1 MTKASPKIHQVL
13 ATLGYGDAIGHEALG
28 IQRALRNAN
37 FESDIFVET
46 ADPKVESLTRDFRDL
61 LDVNDPETILIHHFS
76 IGSKASRVAFALQK
90 RMILVYH
97 NITPPEYFIDVHPLL
112 VRQCY
117 RGRRELS
124 AYVNRCALALGD
136 SEYNRLEL
144 DSLGFKNTGVL
155 PVVSD
160 FTHLEVEPNP
170 FVTECFDDDWT
181 NILFVGRIIP
191 NKRIDDLIH
200 CFNAYKRINPRSRLL
215 IVGSYSGFEYY
226 LATLHYLV
234 ATTGVSDVHFIGQ
247 VSNEELTS
255 YYDIGDLY
263 FCASEHEGFCVPL
276 VEAFFKRLPVLAYAS
291 TAVPATMDGGGVLYD
306 TKDPISVASLM
317 ETILTNT
324 SLREKTLESQDMA
337 LQRLLDKD
345 FDATLLSFVRQVMA
359 SPYQQECRVTSDFW
373 DQLALADKLEDL
385 RTYRPGIFR
394 ALPAQPSHL
403 KKSLSVVSD
412 GKP

>member
-1 MTKASPKIHQVL
+1 MTKTSPKVHQVL
-13 ATLGYGDAIGHEALG
+13 ATLGYGDAIGHEVLG

-46 ADPKVESLTRDFRDL
+46 ADPRVESLTRDFRDL
-61 LDVNDPETILIHHFS
+61 LDINDPETILIHHFS

-90 RMILVYH
+90 KMILVYH

-136 SEYNRLEL
+136 SDYNRLEL

-170 FVTECFDDDWT
+170 FVAECFDDDWT

-200 CFNAYKRINPRSRLL
+200 CFNAYKRINPQSRLL

-291 TAVPATMDGGGVLYD
+291 TAVPATMDSGGVLYD
-306 TKDPISVASLM
+306 TKDPVSVASLM

-324 SLREKTLESQDMA
+324 LLQEKILESQDMA

-345 FDATLLSFVRQVMA
+345 FSATLLSFVRQVMA
-359 SPYQQECRVTSDFW
+359 SPHQQEYRVTSNFW
-373 DQLALADKLEDL
+373 DQLAMADKLEDL
-385 RTYRPGIFR
+385 RIYRPGIFR

-403 KKSLSVVSD
+403 KTSSSVVSD

>member
-170 FVTECFDDDWT
+170 FVAECFDDDWT

-226 LATLHYLV
+226 LAMLHYLV

-345 FDATLLSFVRQVMA
+345 FGATLLSFVRKVMA
-359 SPYQQECRVTSDFW
+359 SPHQQEYRVTSNFW